1 MGKANAL
8 DTDGTLHS
16 RIGPML
22 EPSSSRSADDLFS
35 MLDSGVNE
43 IRHWGI
49 AAVEVMA
56 NYLASIHD
64 RRVYPETTARK
75 IR

>member
-1 MGKANAL
+1 
-8 DTDGTLHS
+8 
-16 RIGPML
+16 
-22 EPSSSRSADDLFS
+22 
-35 MLDSGVNE
+35 VNE

-64 RRVYPETTARK
+64 RRVYPDDRTKDSLEAG
-75 IR
+75 